1 MDIIVNG
8 QNYTVD
14 LRASDFKK
22 FGQKEAQGTD
32 FAQMLA
38 EQETVKSEILEKGF
52 GKYVADMQQ
61 EKLEEKIRE
70 KILAALG
77 LSEEQYKQLPAEQ
90 RAAIE
95 QAVQEA
101 IQQEMQARG
110 EMKNKENPEK
120 AGVTVP
126 LVAGL
131 SMSG

>member
-22 FGQKEAQGTD
+22 PGQKDAQGTD
-32 FAQMLA
+32 FAQLLA
-38 EQETVKSEILEKGF
+38 QQENVKSEILEKGF
-52 GKYVADMQQ
+52 GTYVADMQQ
-61 EKLEEKIRE
+61 EKLEKEIRE

-110 EMKNKENPEK
+110 AQHNKENPDK
-120 AGVTVP
+120 SGVSVP
-126 LVAGL
+126 LVAGM